1 MKKVFLG
8 GTTNNSDWRDTL
20 IKKLKIDYFN
30 PVVKDWNEAAQKEEI
45 KQRKNCDYVLYVI
58 TPKMEGVYSIA
69 EVVDDSN
76 KRPEKTIFAYLLDD
90 DSKEF
95 GKHQI
100 KSLDMVGK
108 MVKDNGG
115 KWFKS
120 LGEIADFLNFDKN
133 LQFGGQ
139 HKNTTDSCVVI
150 THIPTGIKVVRDGR
164 SQHKNKDEAL
174 TEIRERL
181 NEFYLEDHMN
191 KVSKE
196 RKGQIGNGNRGSEK
210 KRTYNQKMDLV
221 IDHES
226 DKSTSLKQF
235 MKGKLELLMC

>member
-1 MKKVFLG
+1 MHTSTITVALLD
-8 GTTNNSDWRDTL
+8 SQEYRE
-20 IKKLKIDYFN
+20 IKIDMDELRIETTRGSGN
-30 PVVKDWNEAAQKEEI
+30 
-45 KQRKNCDYVLYVI
+45 
-58 TPKMEGVYSIA
+58 
-69 EVVDDSN
+69 
-76 KRPEKTIFAYLLDD
+76 
-90 DSKEF
+90 
-95 GKHQI
+95 
-100 KSLDMVGK
+100 
-108 MVKDNGG
+108 
-115 KWFKS
+115 
-120 LGEIADFLNFDKN
+120 
-133 LQFGGQ
+133 GGQ

-174 TEIRERL
+174 SEIKERL
-181 NEFYLEDHMN
+181 NEFYLENHMN

-196 RKGQIGNGNRGSEK
+196 RKGQIGTGNRGSEK

>member
-1 MKKVFLG
+1 VHTSTITVALLD
-8 GTTNNSDWRDTL
+8 SQEYRE
-20 IKKLKIDYFN
+20 IKIDMDELRIETTRGSGN
-30 PVVKDWNEAAQKEEI
+30 
-45 KQRKNCDYVLYVI
+45 
-58 TPKMEGVYSIA
+58 
-69 EVVDDSN
+69 
-76 KRPEKTIFAYLLDD
+76 
-90 DSKEF
+90 
-95 GKHQI
+95 
-100 KSLDMVGK
+100 
-108 MVKDNGG
+108 
-115 KWFKS
+115 
-120 LGEIADFLNFDKN
+120 
-133 LQFGGQ
+133 GGQ

-174 TEIRERL
+174 SEIKERL
-181 NEFYLEDHMN
+181 NVFYQGNHMD

-196 RKGQIGNGNRGSEK
+196 RKGQIGTGNRGSEK